1 MGQDDSSRE
10 LQVSEPYMELN
21 PGPFEE
27 QLRAA
32 PEYQSL
38 QGSTATPEYDNV
50 SGQNNTPEYC
60 NIPGRYTCPVYYN
73 VGFVRET
80 TAQTREEDY
89 EIGNP
94 SSSSLVGS

>member
-1 MGQDDSSRE
+1 
-10 LQVSEPYMELN
+10 MELS
-21 PGPFEE
+21 PEPIEE

-50 SGQNNTPEYC
+50 SGNYNALEYY
-60 NIPGRYTCPVYYN
+60 NIPERYTCPVYYN

-89 EIGNP
+89 EIGN
-94 SSSSLVGS
+94 SQA